1 MTVKEAATMLEWAK
15 WVISED
21 RKNEDGGAI
30 IRTTLFQFQNVN
42 LANYYVWHRADMVM
56 LRMLKGGE
64 IMIDLSKIKDNRLRQ
79 EVVAWTEKL
88 EERITI
94 LKSQF
99 QIADSDAYYKCS
111 NKRYMR
117 DRRDSIS
124 LLISNEKGRY
134 LFGLFF
140 SLSFVALIVLIALY
154 SGEWWKLLL
163 ELVRLTIS

>member
-1 MTVKEAATMLEWAK
+1 
-15 WVISED
+15 
-21 RKNEDGGAI
+21 
-30 IRTTLFQFQNVN
+30 
-42 LANYYVWHRADMVM
+42 
-56 LRMLKGGE
+56 
-64 IMIDLSKIKDNRLRQ
+64 MIDLSKIKDNRLRQ

-99 QIADSDAYYKCS
+99 QIADRDAYDNSS
-111 NKRYMR
+111 NKRYAK

-140 SLSFVALIVLIALY
+140 SWSFVALIVLIALY

-163 ELVRLTIS
+163 GWLGLYYVFDLCRIGCFTPSSSDPRWRKLLRRRKKSRNV